1 MISQNFDPQQ
11 FVFEHNRKVER
22 TNLHVRDVIDVDLS
36 IEDRRRAFDQA
47 LALWPEGSFER
58 SELMRRYGHV
68 FQPETV

>member
-1 MISQNFDPQQ
+1 MIPMLRALA
-11 FVFEHNRKVER
+11 HNAKVDR
-22 TNLHVRDVIDVDLS
+22 TNLF
-36 IEDRRRAFDQA
+36 IEDATDIYLPFDYRCRAFDQA